1 MTRMTRSPAGLTA
14 TLAALACL
22 TLAAPAC
29 KGRKPPEAPAEIAA
43 TISGPAGP
51 QPEMVVQAGSRH
63 LVRDVQFSPD
73 GRYLAM
79 VSIDGLLKVFD
90 LRMGKEWRSYSGAAG
105 PLYVTAWSPDG
116 RHIAAAGFDK
126 SVHIWDLASGV
137 EVATLPGHS
146 GWVMSLEYS
155 PDGRS
160 LASAASMTDPVVAV
174 WDVEQKRLRHALQH
188 AEAVHDLAWSRDG
201 KALVTAAKEVAVW
214 NMDNGG
220 RLGEIAV
227 DPHGA
232 GKRKLRFSPDGK
244 LLAIDGVG
252 EVVHLY
258 DASSWAEAS
267 RLASSTLIG
276 WHGPDGSMVV
286 HRRGEVTRVDPRSGQ
301 RVAAMTSWTAPDAS
315 VRQAE
320 LAPGGRLGA
329 IIDKLEVQLFDAA
342 TGARVRTIESTY
354 GRHVGAA
361 PTNATELLHVAWSPN
376 APVIATAGFDGVL
389 RVLDLRRG
397 AAPKSVMA
405 GPKVEP
411 PKDDAEDF
419 LGLGFA
425 KVGLID
431 DVAFTHDGAHVLTVD
446 NDGISMWDART
457 LTLTRRFEV
466 LGVSAQALAPD
477 GKTIAVAHGDAVIS
491 VFDVATGKRLRASK
505 GGGMDGDCQ
514 KGRMTTLST
523 GGTISGLGWS
533 ADARKLH
540 AVYQSTATFV
550 EFDAATFAMGKGGC
564 AHRNSINA
572 VAWSDAHDKV
582 AIGAGLH
589 MLAQLTG
596 EQGWG
601 DNAVHVFSI
610 AGEMPLLHRLQG
622 HKLAVLDADFSPDG
636 NLLAT
641 ASADRTARL
650 WDMRTGAEAGTLAGH
665 GAEVDSLAF
674 SHDGKYLATASYD
687 LTVKVWDLKTRS
699 EVATIVT
706 IGPDGHVIETPDH
719 YYTASR
725 QGFGSVAFR
734 LGATV
739 VPVELFDLR
748 LNRPDLVLARFGYAP
763 RALLDMYKK
772 AYDKRLKKMGLDE
785 AALRPEYHLPTVQ
798 IADGVPPSTPERRVT
813 LQVVAEDTRHAL
825 DRLQVYV
832 NDVPIHGAA
841 GIDLRTAK
849 TRRDER
855 ALTIE
860 LLPGRNKIQVATLN
874 AAGTESLKQ
883 TVEVV
888 STAPPVQPDLYV
900 VSVGVSKYADV
911 RMNLK
916 YAAKDAQ
923 DIAGLF
929 KTRGGRYGKVEV
941 LQILDGEAK
950 RENILAAR
958 QKLASSKIGDQVV
971 VFVAGHGMLDTNLDY
986 YFVTHDFDRD
996 KPQRRGLSYDQ
1007 LEGLLDGIPA
1017 RQKLMMMDTCHSG
1030 EVDTDAVRTGSTSPP
1045 PPLPG
1050 ASTDAADAARDVKMT
1065 SDFRSFS
1072 YSGAIESPD
1081 RSGELLAQ
1089 LFADLRRGSGAAVI
1103 SSASGSEFALES
1115 AKWNNG
1121 VFTYSVI
1128 QGLMTGAADTNRDG
1142 TIRVSELRDYVVG
1155 EVQRL
1160 TRGAQTPTSR
1170 RENLEFDFPVL

>member
-1 MTRMTRSPAGLTA
+1 MMRAGLW
-14 TLAALACL
+14 AALLCS
-22 TLAAPAC
+22 TLAAPGC
-29 KGRKPPEAPAEIAA
+29 KQNQVPDAPEALD
-43 TISGPAGP
+43 GPGARTDGV
-51 QPEMVVQAGSRH
+51 QPELVVQSGSNH
-63 LVRDVQFSPD
+63 IVRDVQFSPD

-79 VSIDGLLKVFD
+79 VSVDGLLRVVD
-90 LRMGKEWRSYSGAAG
+90 LRMGKEWRSYNGATG
-105 PLYVTAWSPDG
+105 GLYVAAWRPDG
-116 RHIAAAGFDK
+116 RQIAAAGFDK
-126 SVHIWDLASGV
+126 SVHIWDVATGV
-137 EVATLPGHS
+137 EQATLPGHS

-155 PDGRS
+155 PDGRH
-160 LASAASMTDPVVAV
+160 LASAAGTTDHVVAV
-174 WDVEQKRLRHALQH
+174 WDVEQKRLRHALSH
-188 AEAVHDLAWSRDG
+188 ADVVHDLAWSRDG

-214 NMDNGG
+214 NMENGG

-232 GKRKLRFSPDGK
+232 GKHSLRFSPDGK
-244 LLAIDGVG
+244 LLAIGGAG

-258 DASSWAEAS
+258 DASSWAEAAK
-267 RLASSTLIG
+267 LPGSTLIG
-276 WHGPDGSMVV
+276 WHGADGSLVV
-286 HRRGEVTRVDPRSGQ
+286 HRGGEVSRVEPRSGQ
-301 RVAAMTSWTAPDAS
+301 RIASATAWKTDAN
-315 VRQAE
+315 VRRTE
-320 LAPGGRLGA
+320 LALDGRLGA
-329 IIDKLEVQLFDAA
+329 TMEEMQVQLFDAA
-342 TGARVRTIESTY
+342 TGARVRTIESAYWTY
-354 GRHVGAA
+354 VGGA
-361 PTNATELLHVAWSPN
+361 PTNAVDLLNVAWSPN
-376 APVIATAGFDGVL
+376 APVIATAGFDGML

-405 GPKVEP
+405 GRKLEP
-411 PKDDAEDF
+411 PKNESAEDKAF
-419 LGLGFA
+419 RNFIAPGFA
-425 KVGLID
+425 RIGLVD
-431 DVAFTHDGAHVLTVD
+431 DVVFSPDGAQVLTR
-446 NDGISMWDART
+446 DGDGLSMWDTHT
-457 LTLTRRFEV
+457 LTLLRRFEA

-477 GKTIAVAHGDAVIS
+477 GKTIAVAHGNAKIS
-491 VFDVATGKRLRASK
+491 VFDVATGKLLRASK
-505 GGGMDGDCQ
+505 GGGLDGDCQ
-514 KGRMTTLST
+514 SGRMTTIST
-523 GGTISGLGWS
+523 GATISGLGWS
-533 ADARKLH
+533 ADASKLYV
-540 AVYQSTATFV
+540 VYSDTATFV
-550 EFDAATFAMGKGGC
+550 EFDALSFTPGKGGC
-564 AHRNSINA
+564 AHRNRVNT
-572 VAWSDAHDKV
+572 VAWSDARDKV

-589 MLAQLTG
+589 MLAQMTG

-601 DNAVHVFSI
+601 DNSVNVFAV

-622 HKLAVLDADFSPDG
+622 HQLAVLDADFSPDG
-636 NLLAT
+636 KLLAT
-641 ASADRTARL
+641 ASADRTTRL
-650 WDMRTGAEAGTLAGH
+650 WDMSSGAAVATLAGH

-687 LTVKVWDLKTRS
+687 LTVKVWDLASKA
-699 EVATIVT
+699 EVATMVT

-725 QGFGSVAFR
+725 QGFESVAFR

-748 LNRPDLVLARFGYAP
+748 LNRPDLVLARFGYAS
-763 RALLDMYKK
+763 RELLDLYKK
-772 AYDKRLKKMGLDE
+772 AHDKRLKKMGLEE

-798 IADGVPPSTPERRVT
+798 IADGVPLSTPERSVT
-813 LQVVAEDTRHAL
+813 LQVVAEDSRHKL
-825 DRLQVYV
+825 DRLHVYV

-841 GIDLRTAK
+841 GIDLRKAR

-855 ALTIE
+855 ALNID

-888 STAPPVQPDLYV
+888 STAAPVKPDLYV

-916 YAAKDAQ
+916 YAAKDAT
-923 DIAGLF
+923 DIAALF
-929 KTRGGRYGKVEV
+929 KARGARYGKVEV
-941 LQILDGEAK
+941 LQILDGEAR

-958 QKLASSKIGDQVV
+958 QKLAGSKIGDQVV

-996 KPQRRGLSYDQ
+996 KPQKRGLSYDQ
-1007 LEGLLDGIPA
+1007 LESLLDGIPA

-1030 EVDTDAVRTGSTSPP
+1030 EVDTDAVRTAPP
-1045 PPLPG
+1045 IPVAAG
-1050 ASTDAADAARDVKMT
+1050 AADVSRDVKMT

-1072 YSGAIESPD
+1072 YGGAIQSPD

-1103 SSASGSEFALES
+1103 SSASGAEFALES
-1115 AKWNNG
+1115 KKWNNG
-1121 VFTYSVI
+1121 VFTYSVL
-1128 QGLMTGAADTNRDG
+1128 QGLMTGAADLDQDG

-1155 EVQRL
+1155 EVHRL

>member
-1 MTRMTRSPAGLTA
+1 MRRSPTLRSAA
-14 TLAALACL
+14 PSLAALLCL
-22 TLAAPAC
+22 ALAAPAC
-29 KGRKPPEAPAEIAA
+29 KGRVPPKTPDEVV
-43 TISGPAGP
+43 TTSGPAGP
-51 QPEMVVQAGSRH
+51 GPELVVQAGSNH

-73 GRYLAM
+73 GRQLAI
-79 VSIDGLLKVFD
+79 VSVDGLLRVVD
-90 LRMGKEWRSYSGAAG
+90 LHMGKEWRTYNGAAG
-105 PLYVTAWSPDG
+105 PLHVTAWSPDG
-116 RHIAAAGFDK
+116 RQIAAAGFDK
-126 SVHIWDLASGV
+126 SVHIWDVATGA
-137 EVATLPGHS
+137 EIATLPGHS

-155 PDGRS
+155 PDGRY
-160 LASAASMTDPVVAV
+160 LASAAGTMDAVVAV

-188 AEAVHDLAWSRDG
+188 AEVVHDLAWSRDG
-201 KALVTAAKEVAVW
+201 KALVTASKDVAVW
-214 NMDNGG
+214 NMENGG

-252 EVVHLY
+252 ELVHLY
-258 DASSWAEAS
+258 DAGSWAEAA
-267 RLASSTLIG
+267 RLTGSTLVG
-276 WHGPDGSMVV
+276 WHGPDGSIVV
-286 HRRGEVTRVDPRSGQ
+286 HRGGEVTRVEPRSGK
-301 RVAAMTSWTAPDAS
+301 RLAS
-315 VRQAE
+315 AGYRADPSLRRAE
-320 LAPGGRLGA
+320 LALDGRLGA
-329 IIDKLEVQLFDAA
+329 TIDEMQVHLFDAA
-342 TGARVRTIESTY
+342 TGARVRTIASTY
-354 GRHVGAA
+354 WKHVGSA
-361 PTNATELLHVAWSPN
+361 PANATELLHVAWSPN
-376 APVIATAGFDGVL
+376 APVLATAGFDGVL
-389 RVLDLRRG
+389 RVLDLRRSP
-397 AAPKSVMA
+397 APKSVMA
-405 GPKVEP
+405 GPEVEA
-411 PKDDAEDF
+411 PKEEDFHDF
-419 LGLGFA
+419 LGLGHA
-425 KVGLID
+425 KVGLVH
-431 DVAFTHDGAHVLTVD
+431 DVAFSNDGAQVLTR
-446 NDGISMWDART
+446 DGRGVSMWDARA
-457 LTLTRRFEV
+457 LTLTRRFEA

-477 GKTIAVAHGDAVIS
+477 GKTLALAHGDAVIS
-491 VFDVATGKRLRASK
+491 VFDVATGKLLRASK

-514 KGRMTTLST
+514 KGRLKTFSVSS
-523 GGTISGLGWS
+523 TISGLGWS
-533 ADARKLH
+533 PDASTLRAIYKE
-540 AVYQSTATFV
+540 TATFV
-550 EFDAATFAMGKGGC
+550 ELDATTFAAGRGGC

-572 VAWSDAHDKV
+572 VAWSDARDKV

-589 MLAQLTG
+589 MLAQMNG

-601 DNAVHVFSI
+601 DNTVHVFSI

-622 HKLAVLDADFSPDG
+622 HQLAVMDADFSPDG

-650 WDMRTGAEAGTLAGH
+650 WDMRTGAAAGTLAGH

-687 LTVKVWDLKTRS
+687 LTVKVWDLSTRS
-699 EVATIVT
+699 ELATIVT

-725 QGFGSVAFR
+725 QGFESVAFR

-772 AYDKRLKKMGLDE
+772 AHDKRLKKMGLDE

-798 IADGVPPSTPERRVT
+798 IAGQVPLSTPERRVT

-841 GIDLRTAK
+841 GIDLRAAK
-849 TRRDER
+849 RQRDER
-855 ALTIE
+855 ALAIE
-860 LLPGRNKIQVATLN
+860 LLPGRNKIQVAALN

-923 DIAGLF
+923 DIAALF
-929 KTRGGRYGKVEV
+929 KARGTRYGKVEM
-941 LQILDGEAK
+941 LQILDGEAR

-958 QKLASSKIGDQVV
+958 KQLAGSKIGDQVV

-1030 EVDTDAVRTGSTSPP
+1030 EVDTDAVRVA

-1050 ASTDAADAARDVKMT
+1050 PDAGPDVKMT
-1065 SDFRSFS
+1065 SDFRTFS
-1072 YSGAIESPD
+1072 YGGAIQSPD
-1081 RSGELLAQ
+1081 RSSELLAQ

-1121 VFTYSVI
+1121 VFTYSVL
-1128 QGLMTGAADTNRDG
+1128 QGLTTGAADIDRDG